1 MIRFV
6 TPGAIRETYVLII
19 LNSTIAPHMLTVTI
33 QLSFIAYVQRL
44 NSMDITS
51 FSVSNPLFLSLITA
65 LSFFFSLFPLTAG
78 WLLSRE
84 HGGKRLT
91 DDSCSWF
98 LHRTYV
104 CCYTISLSFTFIYK
118 FCFVTCFKMLS
129 LILYFRFQTVISHR
143 PSYHMYFVIYCFVFL
158 WSYYFFWLQI
168 DFIAAVWLTK
178 CVCHQDH
185 VLSVI
190 NTEWVSFLWLC
201 GLYNKIVLIAGN
213 ELSWFKIRIN
223 CLTQYFYEL
232 LLLCTLKY
240 KNAQSMS

>member
-1 MIRFV
+1 MWSWLVWR
-6 TPGAIRETYVLII
+6 PETCALNF
-19 LNSTIAPHMLTVTI
+19 NSTQIFRV
-33 QLSFIAYVQRL
+33 
-44 NSMDITS
+44 
-51 FSVSNPLFLSLITA
+51 
-65 LSFFFSLFPLTAG
+65 
-78 WLLSRE
+78 
-84 HGGKRLT
+84 
-91 DDSCSWF
+91 DSYLGNMEEKVNRWF

-118 FCFVTCFKMLS
+118 FCFVTCFKTLS

-158 WSYYFFWLQI
+158 WSYFFLFGLQI

>member
-1 MIRFV
+1 MIPALDSCIGPMSVV
-6 TPGAIRETYVLII
+6 TLFHSPLHLY
-19 LNSTIAPHMLTVTI
+19 
-33 QLSFIAYVQRL
+33 
-44 NSMDITS
+44 TS
-51 FSVSNPLFLSLITA
+51 SVLSLA
-65 LSFFFSLFPLTAG
+65 L
-78 WLLSRE
+78 
-84 HGGKRLT
+84 K
-91 DDSCSWF
+91 
-98 LHRTYV
+98 
-104 CCYTISLSFTFIYK
+104 CYP
-118 FCFVTCFKMLS
+118 
-129 LILYFRFQTVISHR
+129 LYFRFQTVISHR

-168 DFIAAVWLTK
+168 DFIATVWLTK

>member
-6 TPGAIRETYVLII
+6 TPSAIRETYVLII

-44 NSMDITS
+44 NSMDITR
-51 FSVSNPLFLSLITA
+51 T
-65 LSFFFSLFPLTAG
+65 FFFLFPP
-78 WLLSRE
+78 
-84 HGGKRLT
+84 HCRLT
-91 DDSCSWF
+91 PISGTWRKKVNRWF

-118 FCFVTCFKMLS
+118 FCFVTCFKTLS

-158 WSYYFFWLQI
+158 WSYFFLFGLQI